1 MIDHGHRTRTST
13 GTKPTLAPFHTT
25 AEGYSALVAS
35 VLKFGVPVGPSVQAT
50 DLIPPREEPVNL
62 PNYSDEHALNA
73 TSAYAMS
80 TFKVN
85 DALREYQDSAVLG
98 ELRQKLK

>member
-1 MIDHGHRTRTST
+1 M
-13 GTKPTLAPFHTT
+13 
-25 AEGYSALVAS
+25 
-35 VLKFGVPVGPSVQAT
+35 
-50 DLIPPREEPVNL
+50 NL

-98 ELRQKLK
+98 ELRQKLKRSSRRKQPNMGTAKEMHPVKDVSEAKVPRKRRL